1 MTLKNKIL
9 GNLRW
14 MLLAK
19 FSCQTISW
27 ISTLLVMRI
36 LQPEDYGLIAMAAV
50 LVSLMTMINEM
61 GLGQAIIQADN
72 LTETK
77 IRQCFGL
84 VVLVNSA
91 SYVVLCLLAPVMAWF
106 FGEEKLSLV
115 IPVIGLQFLI
125 QIFLVI
131 PNALLDKNLRFR
143 ERSIYEIGTSITGTL
158 ATLLMAY
165 SGFGIWSIILGTLGT
180 AAWYTALINWKFPFP
195 HPPTFRFGGIGDIAK
210 FGLMTV
216 LSRVLWFIYSQADTL
231 LVGRLLGKTVLG
243 FYSVGVQIATLPL
256 VKISGIF
263 NQLAMAGFSQI
274 KNDAQRIRDSVIL
287 VARVASFLSV
297 PVFWGIAAVAGD
309 FVELF
314 LGSTWVPAIL
324 PLQSIA
330 IMLPVR
336 VLSIALSQA
345 VNAVGRPELNVI
357 NLAIACIVMPLAFMV
372 GIHYWGLPG
381 ICYAWVLVY
390 PVWFVYV
397 LRQGLPT
404 VSLKVREYF
413 GNIAPPYLF
422 GAVMLGIVLVARN
435 LVPFESWQRLVILI
449 AIGAATYGSLFWIF
463 AKNYSI
469 QVITA
474 FRKDKN

>member
-61 GLGQAIIQADN
+61 GLGQAIIQSDTLN
-72 LTETK
+72 QTR

-84 VVLVNSA
+84 VVLVNLS
-91 SYVVLCLLAPVMAWF
+91 SYVLLCLLAPVMAWF
-106 FGEEKLSLV
+106 FGETKLSLI

-131 PNALLDKNLRFR
+131 PSALLDKQLRFR
-143 ERSIYEIGTSITGTL
+143 DRAIYEIGTSVSGTL
-158 ATLLMAY
+158 ATLWMAY
-165 SGFGIWSIILGTLGT
+165 SGFGIWSIIFGNLGMV
-180 AAWYTALINWKFPFP
+180 AMYTALINWKFPFP
-195 HPPTFRFGGIGDIAK
+195 HFPTFKFSGIGEIAR

-216 LSRVLWFIYSQADTL
+216 LGRVLWFFYSQADTL
-231 LVGRLLGKTVLG
+231 LVGRLLGKAVLG
-243 FYSVGVQIATLPL
+243 FYSVGVQVATLPL

-274 KNDAQRIRDSVIL
+274 KNDVQRLQDSVLL

-297 PVFWGIAAVAGD
+297 PIFWGIAAIADD

-314 LGSTWVPAIL
+314 LGSAWEPATL
-324 PLQSIA
+324 PLQCIA

-336 VLSIALSQA
+336 VLSIALSQV
-345 VNAVGRPELNVI
+345 VNAVGKPELNVI
-357 NLAIACIVMPLAFMV
+357 NMAVASIVMPGSFV
-372 GIHYWGLPG
+372 IGIQYWGLPG
-381 ICYAWVLVY
+381 LCYAWVLIY
-390 PVWFVYV
+390 PIWFIYA
-397 LRQGLPT
+397 LLQGLPT
-404 VSLKVREYF
+404 VGLKLREYCR
-413 GNIAPPYLF
+413 NVYIPYLF
-422 GAVMLGIVLVARN
+422 GALMLG
-435 LVPFESWQRLVILI
+435 LVIGARQVLPI
-449 AIGAATYGSLFWIF
+449 DGWLRLCTLVVIGAATYSSLCWLF
-463 AKNYSI
+463 AREYSSN
-469 QVITA
+469 VIAA
-474 FRKDKN
+474 FRKDKG